1 MRKGKILFIIYLIFT
16 TGVVLFVFSKETFLK
31 YPLLS
36 NEIAKNHFLPSRC
49 FSSSPFY
56 IYINAFFL
64 HLVNLTP
71 LQLKY
76 LQLVILWISVF
87 LLYRMLNSF
96 FKENLALIITGI
108 FALYP
113 PVIIYTFSLLP
124 EVFILFFNILFFYF
138 WNRKRYFLGG
148 LCLGVS
154 LILRPS
160 IVIFAIFLLLY
171 LLIKKWHKKIII
183 SSLVGFFL
191 PLLAV
196 FILNYI
202 AGNDRVLVTYS
213 GGSVFYSS
221 NNPYSRG
228 LGYTPPFLLTYL
240 ENEFYLKKGSFPYEH
255 YLFKR
260 IACCLKEKELKYS
273 QISNFWYEESFKFIF
288 KNRLWFLKHLSKKLF
303 YFLNGYE
310 FYDTFS
316 SYLNSLL
323 LRKKI
328 KILPSLYIIYP
339 FSILGIIIYLK
350 RKEKKHLFNILLLY
364 LLSYLVVAVIFYVS
378 ARLRLPIILGLSIFA
393 GISIKE
399 ITTSLFARRYK
410 LFTIYIITLIFFVFL
425 VSRQDTT
432 IIYEKEI
439 NNPSFLFYNLGVTC
453 LKNNYLSSGI
463 KYLKKAYAIN
473 PQNIVVQQLL
483 KGLGGEMPKSGN
495 FFIGWREPQK
505 EKLLKEA
512 LSLFYQQNFKKAE
525 EIFLQLHKQ
534 FPSDK
539 TILYNL
545 AITYLKESRTREGI
559 KLLEVIKK
567 ELKFSSISFEMFYFL
582 GKGYYK
588 QREYKKALKYLRK
601 SLCLNP
607 FFKPAKNLLKNIQ
620 SLTAKR
626 SPASEKTMPVL
637 NLQDR

>member
-1 MRKGKILFIIYLIFT
+1 MRKSKVLFILYLIFT
-16 TGVVLFVFSKETFLK
+16 TGIVFFLFSKETFIK

-56 IYINAFFL
+56 IYINVFFL

-76 LQLVILWISVF
+76 LQLGILWISVF
-87 LLYRMLNSF
+87 LLYRILNSF

-124 EVFILFFNILFFYF
+124 EIFILFFNILFFYL
-138 WNRKRYFLGG
+138 WRKKRYFLGG
-148 LCLGVS
+148 LCLGIS
-154 LILRPS
+154 LTLRPS

-171 LLIKKWHKKIII
+171 LLTKKWPKKVII
-183 SSLVGFFL
+183 SSSIGFFI
-191 PLLAV
+191 PLLTV

-240 ENEFYLKKGSFPYEH
+240 ENEFYLRKGSFPYEH

-273 QISNFWYEESFKFIF
+273 QVSNFWYKESLKFIF
-288 KNRLWFLKHLSKKLF
+288 ENRIWFLKHLSKKLF

-310 FYDTFS
+310 FYDTFP

-399 ITTSLFARRYK
+399 ITTSLFAKRYK
-410 LFTIYIITLIFFVFL
+410 LFTIYMIALISFAFL

-439 NNPSFLFYNLGVTC
+439 NNPSFLFYNLGVTS
-453 LKNNYLSSGI
+453 LKNNDISSGI

-473 PQNIVVQQLL
+473 PQNIIIQQLL
-483 KGLGGEMPKSGN
+483 KGLGEEMPESGN
-495 FFIGWREPQK
+495 SFIGCRNPQK
-505 EKLLKEA
+505 EKLLKKA

-545 AITYLKESRTREGI
+545 AITYLKESRTKEGTN
-559 KLLEVIKK
+559 LLEKIKK

-588 QREYKKALKYLRK
+588 QHEYEKALKYLRK

-607 FFKPAKNLLKNIQ
+607 FFEPAKNLLKKIQ
-620 SLTAKR
+620 SLTTKR
-626 SPASEKTMPVL
+626 SFTSEKTMPVL
-637 NLQDR
+637 NPQDK